1 MFDVCS
7 PTYCTKLNWINNSSF
22 FLLYDMY
29 FFFFSSWQH
38 WNQIEVSAK
47 KISKPQ
53 PLLLT
58 KCFSRRNPE
67 VSFYLYIY
75 FWNDHK
81 IDNSIF
87 CQIITYIKK
96 IVKIISMNQA
106 TVVCNFSRWIEV
118 GKRVGN
124 YNLVC
129 RTYLSLFHLESY
141 CYILREWLLP

>member
-1 MFDVCS
+1 MF
-7 PTYCTKLNWINNSSF
+7 PYLIHKAKLNKQFLIFSS
-22 FLLYDMY
+22 LWYVI
-29 FFFFSSWQH
+29 FFFSWQS
-38 WNQIEVSAK
+38 WNQIEVTAK

-58 KCFSRRNPE
+58 KCFSRSNPE
-67 VSFYLYIY
+67 VSFYLFIY
-75 FWNDHK
+75 FLNDHK
-81 IDNSIF
+81 IENSIF